1 MTFSLRVDE
10 DIPAGLFVQAARHN
24 NGSVHA
30 SSMFNGDDNYEVIDW
45 FEQQLAYPIL
55 WECPHPDDLPGPE
68 DSSTFDE
75 RIKGSIRNLG
85 LRVWDTQRSQNSTGY
100 LTIRDGRG
108 RKILLSGQADFILT
122 DQAADEADF
131 LFHTLVVIEVQS
143 QPNETF
149 CEHQIQVYL
158 LLLMNTRALQSV
170 FGVLIYTDG
179 RCRMYRATRGVGNN
193 CMYEQNEIFYVSH
206 LPQVIGSL
214 LNRNN

>member
-1 MTFSLRVDE
+1 
-10 DIPAGLFVQAARHN
+10 
-24 NGSVHA
+24 
-30 SSMFNGDDNYEVIDW
+30 MFNGDDNDEEIDW
-45 FEQQLAYPIL
+45 FKQQLVHPML
-55 WECPHPDDLPGPE
+55 WECPHPDYLPGAE
-68 DSSTFDE
+68 DSNTFDE

-85 LRVWDTQRSQNSTGY
+85 LRIWDIQHNQNIAGY
-100 LTIRDGRG
+100 LTIRDGRD
-108 RKILLSGQADFILT
+108 RKILLSGLADFILT

-131 LFHTLVVIEVQS
+131 LFHTLVVIEIQS

-193 CMYEQNEIFYVSH
+193 CMYEQNGIFYVCH